1 MKRFLFHLLIL
12 SVVLNI
18 NAQVEQ
24 QRNLI
29 TDSYK
34 HNSSNYAPNH
44 PPIETTILSNH
55 HIVTLTQNGTFM
67 KIDSQGNSIWKKSLE
82 SSSRQRIL
90 SDKDDNIFLIRGSK
104 VEKYN
109 SDGQLIFSKDY
120 SDILRK
126 KDLLLTAFTTDHEGN
141 LYICANIFYTKSLLI
156 FKTDTDGEVLWKKK
170 IKQKIH
176 SWHYLDEC
184 KEVLFHNDNIYALL
198 YNYGRSGSKINKLTS
213 NGKQLE
219 KFNYN
224 DKIKQVKAFN
234 GFIYAVG
241 NTGSSTNDQIKIRK
255 FDKHFTLLDSIN
267 FELPR
272 NVYYTEKA
280 QLSLPF
286 ATTKEEFE
294 KRNVTAYGVNDF
306 IIDSKNKYQIVGS
319 ANGQWRIMLNE
330 NGKLLKDERIFDEKF
345 YKYDNITT
353 VKGQEISTIKFYKDT
368 LLLSGISFENDNH
381 EERSVN
387 NINLFLKSILLD
399 R

>member
-24 QRNLI
+24 QWNLI

-55 HIVTLTQNGTFM
+55 HIVTFTQNGTFM

-90 SDKDDNIFLIRGSK
+90 SDKDDNIFLIRGSI
-104 VEKYN
+104 VEKYD
-109 SDGQLIFSKDY
+109 SGGELIWSKDY
-120 SDILRK
+120 SEKLRK
-126 KDLLLTAFTTDHEGN
+126 NDLLLTAFTTDHEGN

-170 IKQKIH
+170 IQQKIH

-184 KEVLFHNDNIYALL
+184 KEVLFHNDNIYALQ

-241 NTGSSTNDQIKIRK
+241 NTGSSTNDQIKIKK
-255 FDKHFTLLDSIN
+255 FDKHFTLLDSID
-267 FELPR
+267 FKLSR

-280 QLSLPF
+280 QLSLSF

-294 KRNVTAYGVNDF
+294 KRNVTAYDVNDF

-345 YKYDNITT
+345 YNHDNITT

-368 LLLSGISFENDNH
+368 LLLSGISYENDDH
-381 EERSVN
+381 EERFVN
-387 NINLFLKSILLD
+387 NINLFLKSTLLD
-399 R
+399 